1 LIFISLL
8 LSKLDINRLAKMN
21 KLTMKQL
28 YFLLLITIAIAQSS
42 HAQQKNKAKT
52 PLIDLFYQAISTKEE
67 IEFNGSEFNEI
78 SLSDYE
84 FVEISPRTIIAKYPD
99 AKRFLVN
106 DSIMVVN
113 FDTNISGFIE
123 DFSTSDAKIEI
134 RNFLFK
140 GDTSINLNLY
150 GELKEEVF
158 NASDLSFKNCIF
170 EDRLWIWFSNF
181 VLEFED
187 NEINRL
193 RLINESMIAPKI
205 TINNNK
211 INSLDFWTAAAK
223 DVLIGNNQIGYLE
236 VDLSSALTMSI
247 INNTFERIKDSNATD
262 QKFLNSTIRLRKA
275 QSLVSEGKLKWDRDS
290 IMNFIVNKGERLL
303 HFNST
308 DRVIADLRI
317 VGNTFLDPTRSKLVI
332 FDQQSIKMKISN
344 NVFEAPVI
352 LSPAVSSDFILE
364 YNNFYKVNMS
374 AALPSTPQNHVSID
388 WKDLK
393 GKLYYQEDEDSL
405 PYFGQTDT
413 ELKDTRNFYNLI
425 AGHSRLLEVYKSY
438 GNLDDANDVFLDMKA
453 LHLERYEYLY
463 RTEGGTTNF
472 FQLYLNK
479 LLSVYTRHGTDPAQ
493 AMTASLWI
501 IIFFSFIYFFFPS
514 DWDASSKSKLITNFK
529 TFIEKNEKGYF
540 KPFLMVIKGLVTS
553 FFNAITLSVNSFVT
567 LGFGTIPTRG
577 LAKYICIFQGFLG
590 WFLLSIFIVALIN
603 QILI

>member
-1 LIFISLL
+1 MRQLYILL
-8 LSKLDINRLAKMN
+8 LF
-21 KLTMKQL
+21 T
-28 YFLLLITIAIAQSS
+28 ITIAQSGHS
-42 HAQQKNKAKT
+42 QQKDKTKT
-52 PLIDLFYQAISTKEE
+52 PLIDLFYQAVISTEK
-67 IEFNGSEFNEI
+67 IEVSGSKFSEI
-78 SLSDYE
+78 SLSNYE
-84 FVEISPRTIIAKYPD
+84 FQEISPQKIIEKYPD

-106 DSIMVVN
+106 DSIMVIN
-113 FDTNISGFIE
+113 YKTNISGFIE
-123 DFSTSDAKIEI
+123 DFATGDAKIEI
-134 RNFLFK
+134 RNFHFK
-140 GDTSINLNLY
+140 SEVSINLNLY
-150 GELKEEVF
+150 GELEEEVF
-158 NASDLSFKNCIF
+158 NASQLKFKDCIF
-170 EDRLWIWFSNF
+170 DDKLWIWFSNF
-181 VLEFED
+181 VLEFSD

-193 RLINESMIAPKI
+193 QLINESMIAPEI
-205 TINNNK
+205 AIENNK
-211 INSLDFWTAAAK
+211 INSLEFWTAAAK
-223 DVLIGNNQIGYLE
+223 VVLIGNNQIGYLE
-236 VDLSSALTMSI
+236 VDLSSAITMSI
-247 INNTFERIKDSNATD
+247 INNTFESIKGPNATD
-262 QKFLNSTIRLRKA
+262 QMFWNSTIRRRKM
-275 QSLVSEGKLKWDRDS
+275 QSLISEGKLEEDRDS
-290 IMNFIVNKGERLL
+290 IIAFLRNKGKRLL

-317 VGNTFLDPTRSKLVI
+317 IGNTFLDDTHSNVVI
-332 FDQQSIKMKISN
+332 FDQQSIKMNLSN
-344 NVFEAPVI
+344 NVFETPVI

-364 YNNFYKVNMS
+364 HNSFYKVNMS

-393 GKLYYQEDEDSL
+393 GKLYYQEDEDSQ
-405 PYFGQTDT
+405 PYYGQTDT
-413 ELKDTRNFYNLI
+413 ELEDSRNFFNLI

-514 DWDASSKSKLITNFK
+514 DWDASSKSKLIANFK

-540 KPFLMVIKGLVTS
+540 KPFLVVIKGLITS

>member
-1 LIFISLL
+1 
-8 LSKLDINRLAKMN
+8 MN
-21 KLTMKQL
+21 KLTMRQI
-28 YFLLLITIAIAQSS
+28 YILLLITLLIATSG
-42 HAQQKNKAKT
+42 HAQQRNKAKT
-52 PLIDLFYQAISTKEE
+52 PLIDLFYQAVIATGE
-67 IEFNGSEFNEI
+67 IEVSNSEFSEI

-84 FVEISPRTIIAKYPD
+84 FQEISPQKIIEKFPD

-106 DSIMVVN
+106 DSIMVIN
-113 FDTNISGFIE
+113 YKTNISGFIE
-123 DFSTSDAKIEI
+123 DFSTGDARVEI
-134 RNFLFK
+134 RNFHFK
-140 GDTSINLNLY
+140 SEVSINLNLY

-158 NASDLSFKNCIF
+158 NASLLKFKNCIF
-170 EDRLWIWFSNF
+170 DDKLWIWFSNF
-181 VLEFED
+181 VLEFEG

-193 RLINESMIAPKI
+193 QLINESLIAPDIKI
-205 TINNNK
+205 ENNQ
-211 INSLDFWTAAAK
+211 INSLEFWTAAAK
-223 DVLIGNNQIGYLE
+223 VVLIGNNQIGYLE

-247 INNTFERIKDSNATD
+247 INNTFESIKDSNA
-262 QKFLNSTIRLRKA
+262 KNPMYWNSTIRRRKVA
-275 QSLVSEGKLKWDRDS
+275 SLVSEGKLKWDRDS
-290 IMNFIVNKGERLL
+290 IMDFVANKGKRLL

-317 VGNTFLDPTRSKLVI
+317 VGNTFLDSTHSKLVI
-332 FDQQSIKMKISN
+332 FDQQSIKMKLYN
-344 NVFEAPVI
+344 NVFETPVI

-364 YNNFYKVNMS
+364 QNSFYKVNMS

-393 GKLYYQEDEDSL
+393 GKLYYQEDEDSQ
-405 PYFGQTDT
+405 PYFGQSDT
-413 ELKDTRNFYNLI
+413 ELQDTRNFFNLI

-514 DWDASSKSKLITNFK
+514 DWDASSKSKLIANFK

-540 KPFLMVIKGLVTS
+540 KPFLLVVKGLVTS

>member
-1 LIFISLL
+1 
-8 LSKLDINRLAKMN
+8 M
-21 KLTMKQL
+21 
-28 YFLLLITIAIAQSS
+28 
-42 HAQQKNKAKT
+42 
-52 PLIDLFYQAISTKEE
+52 
-67 IEFNGSEFNEI
+67 
-78 SLSDYE
+78 
-84 FVEISPRTIIAKYPD
+84 
-99 AKRFLVN
+99 
-106 DSIMVVN
+106 
-113 FDTNISGFIE
+113 
-123 DFSTSDAKIEI
+123 DFM
-134 RNFLFK
+134 L
-140 GDTSINLNLY
+140 
-150 GELKEEVF
+150 
-158 NASDLSFKNCIF
+158 
-170 EDRLWIWFSNF
+170 
-181 VLEFED
+181 
-187 NEINRL
+187 
-193 RLINESMIAPKI
+193 
-205 TINNNK
+205 
-211 INSLDFWTAAAK
+211 
-223 DVLIGNNQIGYLE
+223 
-236 VDLSSALTMSI
+236 
-247 INNTFERIKDSNATD
+247 
-262 QKFLNSTIRLRKA
+262 
-275 QSLVSEGKLKWDRDS
+275 
-290 IMNFIVNKGERLL
+290 NKGERLL

-308 DRVIADLRI
+308 DRVIGDLRV
-317 VGNTFLDPTRSKLVI
+317 VGNTFLDSTHSKLVI
-332 FDQQSIKMKISN
+332 FDQQSIKMELYN
-344 NVFEAPVI
+344 NVFETPLI

-364 YNNFYKVNMS
+364 DNSFYKVNMN

-393 GKLYYQEDEDSL
+393 GKLYYQEDEDSQ

-413 ELKDTRNFYNLI
+413 ELQDTRNFYNLI

-438 GNLDDANDVFLDMKA
+438 GNLDDANDVFLDIKA

-514 DWDASSKSKLITNFK
+514 DWDASSKSKLIANFK

-540 KPFLMVIKGLVTS
+540 KPFLVVITGLVAS

>member
-1 LIFISLL
+1 
-8 LSKLDINRLAKMN
+8 MN
-21 KLTMKQL
+21 KLTMRQT
-28 YFLLLITIAIAQSS
+28 YILLLFTLLIAQSG
-42 HAQQKNKAKT
+42 HAQQKDKT
-52 PLIDLFYQAISTKEE
+52 KMLLIDLFYQAVSTTEKTVE
-67 IEFNGSEFNEI
+67 NGSEFDEI

-84 FVEISPRTIIAKYPD
+84 FVEISPRTIIEKYPD

-123 DFSTSDAKIEI
+123 DLSTEDPKIEI
-134 RNFLFK
+134 RNFHFK
-140 GDTSINLNLY
+140 GITTINLNLY
-150 GELKEEVF
+150 GELEEEVF
-158 NASDLSFKNCIF
+158 NSSLLKFKDCVF
-170 EDRLWIWFSNF
+170 YDKFWIWFSNF

-187 NEINRL
+187 NQINRL
-193 RLINESMIAPKI
+193 QLINESLIAPDIKI
-205 TINNNK
+205 EHNK
-211 INSLDFWTAAAK
+211 INSLEFWTAAAK
-223 DVLIGNNQIGYLE
+223 VVLIGNNQIGYLE

-247 INNTFERIKDSNATD
+247 INNTFKSIEASSAENQIYW
-262 QKFLNSTIRLRKA
+262 NSTIRRRKM
-275 QSLVSEGKLKWDRDS
+275 QSLVSEGKLKRVRDS
-290 IMNFIVNKGERLL
+290 ITDFMLNQGQRLL

-317 VGNTFLDPTRSKLVI
+317 VGNSFLDSTHSKLVV
-332 FDQQSIKMKISN
+332 FDQQSIKMNLSN
-344 NVFEAPVI
+344 NVFETPVI
-352 LSPAVSSDFILE
+352 LSPSVSSDFILE
-364 YNNFYKVNMS
+364 NNSFYKLNMS

-393 GKLYYQEDEDSL
+393 GKLYYQEDEDSQ
-405 PYFGQTDT
+405 PYFGKTDS
-413 ELKDTRNFYNLI
+413 ELHDTRNFFNLI

-514 DWDASSKSKLITNFK
+514 DWDASSKSKLIANFK
-529 TFIEKNEKGYF
+529 TFIDKNEKGYF
-540 KPFLMVIKGLVTS
+540 IPFLLVIKGLVTS

>member
-1 LIFISLL
+1 M
-8 LSKLDINRLAKMN
+8 R
-21 KLTMKQL
+21 QL
-28 YFLLLITIAIAQSS
+28 YILSLFTLLIAQSS
-42 HAQQKNKAKT
+42 LAQQKDKVKIS
-52 PLIDLFYQAISTKEE
+52 LIDLFYQTVITSEE
-67 IEFNGSEFNEI
+67 IVVNGSEFYEI

-84 FVEISPRTIIAKYPD
+84 FVEISPRTIIEKYPD

-123 DFSTSDAKIEI
+123 DFSKSDAKIEI
-134 RNFLFK
+134 RNFYFK
-140 GDTSINLNLY
+140 GETSINLNLY

-158 NASDLSFKNCIF
+158 NASRLSFKNCIF
-170 EDRLWIWFSNF
+170 EDQLWIWFSNF
-181 VLEFED
+181 VLEFEE
-187 NEINRL
+187 NEINRFQ
-193 RLINESMIAPKI
+193 LINESLIAPKI
-205 TINNNK
+205 TIEKNK
-211 INSLDFWTAAAK
+211 INSLEFWTATAK
-223 DVLIGNNQIGYLE
+223 DVLIGNNQIGNLE

-247 INNTFERIKDSNATD
+247 INNTFESISDTNAGN
-262 QKFLNSTIRLRKA
+262 QRFLNSTIRQRKV
-275 QSLVSEGKLKWDRDS
+275 QSLISEGKLNADRDS
-290 IMNFIVNKGERLL
+290 IIDFMTNKGGRLL

-317 VGNTFLDPTRSKLVI
+317 VGNKFKDPTHSKLVI
-332 FDQQSIKMKISN
+332 FDQRSIKMKLSN
-344 NVFEAPVI
+344 NVFETPVI
-352 LSPAVSSDFILE
+352 LSPSVSSDFILE
-364 YNNFYKVNMS
+364 QNSFYKVNMS

-388 WKDLK
+388 WRDLK
-393 GKLYYQEDEDSL
+393 GKLYYQEDEDTQ
-405 PYFGQTDT
+405 PYFGKSDA
-413 ELKDTRNFYNLI
+413 ELQDTRNFFNLI

-514 DWDASSKSKLITNFK
+514 DWDVSSKSKLIANFK
-529 TFIEKNEKGYF
+529 TFIEKNEKGYL
-540 KPFLMVIKGLVTS
+540 KPFLAVIKGLITS